1 MVRVL
6 YFNRTTNNLVG
17 KNMKKLNLMLAL
29 AGIAVALGL
38 STGQLAAQGRRG
50 GGNGGNFDPAQFQQR
65 MMDRYKEALEVKSDD
80 EWKIISER
88 IEKVSTIQRELRSGR
103 GGFGGP
109 GGFRN
114 RGGDQAGGDTN
125 NNNGGR
131 NRGGFGGDPNPDVE
145 ALQKALEAKAS
156 SEEIKGKL
164 AKVRT
169 STKDKEANL
178 AKAQDELRK
187 VLSVR
192 QEATA
197 VLMGLLK

>member
-1 MVRVL
+1 
-6 YFNRTTNNLVG
+6 
-17 KNMKKLNLMLAL
+17 MKKLNLMLAL

-178 AKAQDELRK
+178 TKAQDELRK